1 MGKMKEI
8 YEMVQDGTS
17 DIFID
22 AYKHARINNALGFT
36 YNYRFY
42 DIIKAKAIVELIKQ
56 AQKDYDNHLVDQ
68 IESYYEWQSKIA
80 RGK

>member
-1 MGKMKEI
+1 MKEI

-17 DIFID
+17 DMFID

-42 DIIKAKAIVELIKQ
+42 DIIKAKAVIKLINQATNEYNNHIDRQAELHQ
-56 AQKDYDNHLVDQ
+56 AS
-68 IESYYEWQSKIA
+68 IEL
-80 RGK
+80 

>member
-42 DIIKAKAIVELIKQ
+42 DIIKAKAVVELIKQ
-56 AQKDYDNHLVDQ
+56 AQKDYDNNLVDQ
-68 IESYYEWQSKIA
+68 IESYYEWQTEIA

>member
-17 DIFID
+17 DMFID

-36 YNYRFY
+36 YNYKFY
-42 DIIKAKAIVELIKQ
+42 DIIKAKAVVELIKQ
-56 AQKDYDNHLVDQ
+56 TQKDYDNHLVDQ
-68 IESYYEWQSKIA
+68 IENYYEWQAEIA

>member
-1 MGKMKEI
+1 MKEI

-17 DIFID
+17 EIFID

-42 DIIKAKAIVELIKQ
+42 DIIKAKAVIKLINQATNEYNNHIDRQAELHQ
-56 AQKDYDNHLVDQ
+56 AS
-68 IESYYEWQSKIA
+68 IEL
-80 RGK
+80 

>member
-1 MGKMKEI
+1 MKEI

-17 DIFID
+17 DLFID
-22 AYKHARINNALGFT
+22 AYKHARINNAVGFT

-42 DIIKAKAIVELIKQ
+42 DIIKAKATVELIKQ
-56 AQKDYDNHLVDQ
+56 AQEKYDEHLVNQ
-68 IESYYEWQSKIA
+68 IENHYEWQSEIK

>member
-8 YEMVQDGTS
+8 YEMVQNGTS

-42 DIIKAKAIVELIKQ
+42 DIIKAKAVIDLIKQ
-56 AQKDYDNHLVDQ
+56 AQKDYDNHLIDRL
-68 IESYYEWQSKIA
+68 EDYYEWQAEIA

>member
-68 IESYYEWQSKIA
+68 IESYYEWQAEIA

>member
-1 MGKMKEI
+1 MKEI
-8 YEMVQDGTS
+8 YEMVQNGTS

-42 DIIKAKAIVELIKQ
+42 DIIKAKAVVELIKQ
-56 AQKDYDNHLVDQ
+56 AQKDYDNNLVDQ
-68 IESYYEWQSKIA
+68 IESYYEWQTKIA

>member
-42 DIIKAKAIVELIKQ
+42 DIIKAKAVVELIKQ

>member
-1 MGKMKEI
+1 
-8 YEMVQDGTS
+8 MVQDGTS

-22 AYKHARINNALGFT
+22 AYKHARINNAIGFT

-42 DIIKAKAIVELIKQ
+42 DIIKAKSIVELIKQ

-68 IESYYEWQSKIA
+68 IENYYEWQAEIA

>member
-22 AYKHARINNALGFT
+22 AYKHAKINNALGFT

-42 DIIKAKAIVELIKQ
+42 DIIKAKAVVKLIKQ
-56 AQKDYDNHLVDQ
+56 TQKDYDNHLVDQ
-68 IESYYEWQSKIA
+68 IENYYEWQAEIA
-80 RGK
+80 KGK

>member
-22 AYKHARINNALGFT
+22 AYKHARINNAIGFT

-42 DIIKAKAIVELIKQ
+42 DIIKAKSIVELIKQ

-68 IESYYEWQSKIA
+68 IENYYEWQAEIA

>member
-1 MGKMKEI
+1 MKEI

-22 AYKHARINNALGFT
+22 AYKHARINNAIGFT

-42 DIIKAKAIVELIKQ
+42 DIIKAKSIVELIKQ

-68 IESYYEWQSKIA
+68 IENYYEWQAEIA

>member
-42 DIIKAKAIVELIKQ
+42 DIIKAKAVVELIKQ
-56 AQKDYDNHLVDQ
+56 AQKDYDNNLVDQ
-68 IESYYEWQSKIA
+68 IESYYEWQTKIA